1 MFRHVRLQLTLL
13 YTLAALALI
22 VVMGAGAYRLLS
34 NYFQTSTDLALE
46 YRMAQE
52 FRRAGVALT
61 SELLAAERDWQR
73 RQGIAP
79 GASPPRPTPGEKEH
93 ESEGHDENKE
103 QPPVRPSTDD
113 SFDVELAPLF
123 VLRLTSQG
131 ALLTPAS
138 AAAPPFAPDRDALA
152 AAQTQGRD
160 LRTVQQPD
168 GVRVRLLSQPA
179 QMGTESGVFQIGRA
193 LSDQERTLNRLLL
206 GLVALGGFATAL
218 VGAGSWW
225 MAGRSLAPAQQA
237 WERQQAFVANASHEL
252 RTPLTLLRA
261 SAEVAQRALPSG
273 AEDTHELLD
282 DVLRESDHMAQLV
295 DDLLLLSR
303 LDSGRL
309 RLDWQAIDVPALL
322 AEVARELGRIA
333 APQGIKLDIES
344 VSGNVWGDRARL
356 RQVLLIVLD
365 NAVQHTPA
373 GGVITLSACG
383 PRADVGFRMLDVG
396 SQTTDDHRP
405 RPMDHGQPT
414 GVDKRL
420 RGSQPGGSGHSK
432 AELARQS
439 SAVRITVEDTG
450 RGIAPEHLPHVFE
463 RFFRG
468 DSARSEGGAGLGLA
482 IARGLV
488 EAQHG
493 RIFIESRPGKG
504 TRVTIELLAAGRV
517 GGEGVKG
524 YRETRR
530 PADKETRRP
539 GDQQTG

>member
-1 MFRHVRLQLTLL
+1 LFGHVRFQLTLL

-73 RQGIAP
+73 RQGIVP
-79 GASPPRPTPGEKEH
+79 GADLPRTTRGPEEEH
-93 ESEGHDENKE
+93 ESEGHEGEQKA
-103 QPPVRPSTDD
+103 QPPARSPGDE

-131 ALLTPAS
+131 SLIVPAGT
-138 AAAPPFAPDRDALA
+138 AAPPFSPDRDALA

-168 GVRVRLLSQPA
+168 GIRVRLLSQA
-179 QMGTESGVFQIGRA
+179 VQTGTEAGIFQIGRV

-206 GLVALGGFATAL
+206 GLIALGGFATVL

-225 MAGRSLAPAQQA
+225 MAGRSLAPAQEA

-261 SAEVAQRALPSG
+261 SAEVAQRSLPAS
-273 AEDTHELLD
+273 AADTHELLD

-295 DDLLLLSR
+295 NDLLLLSR
-303 LDSGRL
+303 LDSGAL
-309 RLDWQAIDVPALL
+309 VLDWQMIDLPALL
-322 AEVARELGRIA
+322 ADVGREVGRVAAR
-333 APQGIKLDIES
+333 QGVRLNIEPAT
-344 VSGNVWGDRARL
+344 GNIWGDQARL

-373 GGVITLSACG
+373 GGVITLVACE
-383 PRADVGFRMLDVG
+383 PSDFGFSILDFG
-396 SQTTDDHRP
+396 SQPRDGDRILHYDRP
-405 RPMDHGQPT
+405 RPAARQAAPRLDKGREPPGRRRPT
-414 GVDKRL
+414 TSESATRL
-420 RGSQPGGSGHSK
+420 PGSWPGGASHSR
-432 AELARQS
+432 AGFARQS
-439 SAVRITVEDTG
+439 PVVRITVEDTG
-450 RGIAPEHLPHVFE
+450 RGIAPEHQPHVFE
-463 RFFRG
+463 RFFRA
-468 DSARSEGGAGLGLA
+468 DSARSNGGAGLGLS
-482 IARGLV
+482 IAKGLV
-488 EAQHG
+488 EMQHG
-493 RIFIESRPGKG
+493 QIWIESRPGEG
-504 TRVTIELLAAGRV
+504 TRVTIELPLA
-517 GGEGVKG
+517 
-524 YRETRR
+524 
-530 PADKETRRP
+530 
-539 GDQQTG
+539 